1 MDSNGYFSIPG
12 VFLYGG
18 DVKEI
23 KGLARYDLAV
33 AATKQWIDRDPTK
46 CVTLKL

>member
-12 VFLYGG
+12 VCFYGG

-33 AATKQWIDRDPTK
+33 AAAKQWIDRDPAK